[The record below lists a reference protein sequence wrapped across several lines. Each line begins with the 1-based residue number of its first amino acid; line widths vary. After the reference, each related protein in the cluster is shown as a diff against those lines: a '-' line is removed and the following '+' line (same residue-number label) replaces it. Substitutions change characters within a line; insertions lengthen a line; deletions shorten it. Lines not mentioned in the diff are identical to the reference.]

1 MIFFLKILLSYL
13 ACNKPSPPLVTSK
26 KKLTQKLKHLL
37 LYVAKKIYIK
47 KFKSAKIKS
56 YLRFSIAIIPPK
68 FKKTCQLS
76 YIHASSRQPKNYRR
90 MFKRNV
96 PSIFSQQPNLAKQF
110 CGSLPFWLH
119 HKIVSK
125 LVDRVGTKIV
135 KRKIGT
141 SCWVLANYN
150 SLACL
155 SWGPQDNS

>member
-1 MIFFLKILLSYL
+1 
-13 ACNKPSPPLVTSK
+13 
-26 KKLTQKLKHLL
+26 
-37 LYVAKKIYIK
+37 
-47 KFKSAKIKS
+47 
-56 YLRFSIAIIPPK
+56 
-68 FKKTCQLS
+68 
-76 YIHASSRQPKNYRR
+76 

-96 PSIFSQQPNLAKQF
+96 LPYLASSQKIWLNIFV
-110 CGSLPFWLH
+110 GHLPFWLN